1 MNEELRLWRAGAV
14 VVGAAVLVGALQGVL
29 WSRIA
34 PGEQFKVYTDGGFL
48 PLPTESYHQF
58 TSIAIFALIGV
69 VVAVSAATLTWHWR
83 SVRGT
88 TMALVVVG
96 ANALGALTAYLL
108 GRVLATGVDPASV
121 GNSSVESIV
130 RAAPTL
136 GNAMVLIIQ
145 PAIAV
150 AVYTFLVAWNGQPG
164 LGRPQDSLAVSV
176 PAAPVAAAAPPEAPP
191 ARFEGD
197 PWAAPSQQ

>member
-14 VVGAAVLVGALQGVL
+14 VVGATVIVGALQGLL

-58 TSIAIFALIGV
+58 TSIAIFALLGF
-69 VVAVSAATLTWHWR
+69 VVAAAAATLTWHWR
-83 SVRGT
+83 SVRGA

-96 ANALGALTAYLL
+96 GNALGALTAYLV
-108 GRVLATGVDPASV
+108 GRVLASGVDPESI

-136 GNAMVLIIQ
+136 GNAMVIIIQ
-145 PAIAV
+145 PAIAI
-150 AVYTFLVAWNGQPG
+150 AVYTFLVAWNGQSD
-164 LGRPQDSLAVSV
+164 LARPQGA
-176 PAAPVAAAAPPEAPP
+176 
-191 ARFEGD
+191 G
-197 PWAAPSQQ
+197 